1 MLRYG
6 PLHKP
11 RFGPSRSSSGVAG
24 ASAAAQ
30 CMCIAGYY
38 GPPATNC
45 TRCAYGKYTLSTDTN
60 QSSCIS
66 CDANTYDRGGQPV
79 QVPPWPPPWLTLLLL
94 CSPSFAWLTL
104 LGT

>member
-1 MLRYG
+1 M
-6 PLHKP
+6 
-11 RFGPSRSSSGVAG
+11 AG

-45 TRCAYGKYTLSTDTN
+45 TRCAYGKYTLAEDTN
-60 QSSCIS
+60 QSSCAS
-66 CDANTYDRGGQPV
+66 CPANTYDRGQLPV
-79 QVPPWPPPWLTLLLL
+79 QVHPWLTPWPALWLL